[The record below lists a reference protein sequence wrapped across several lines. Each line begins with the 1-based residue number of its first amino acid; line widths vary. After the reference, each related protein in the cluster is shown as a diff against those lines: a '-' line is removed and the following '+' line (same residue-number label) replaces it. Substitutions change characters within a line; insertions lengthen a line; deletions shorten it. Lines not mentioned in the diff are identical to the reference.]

1 MSDRLADRLKEIGE
15 QNDPTLPS
23 DPFERYLYKDEVTFS
38 AFQYM
43 LRNPT
48 QSFSRTHVGKNIPFS
63 GSVLQQSDR
72 WDKYLEHGMVER
84 VETDT
89 PWDEY
94 VVVEDSPYVEFL
106 RELYS
111 FEE

>member
-23 DPFERYLYKDEVTFS
+23 DPFERYLYKDEVTF
-38 AFQYM
+38 AVFQYL
-43 LRNPT
+43 LRSPEA
-48 QSFSRTHVGKNIPFS
+48 SYSRTHVGKNIPFS

-72 WDKYLEHGMVER
+72 WDSYLEHGMIEKVPVDR
-84 VETDT
+84 T
-89 PWDEY
+89 WDEY
-94 VVVEDSPYVEFL
+94 TVVRDSPYVVFL